1 MDVWD
6 ESVHLEMTGGSTHE
20 LITAVVIHT
29 RPTYFTTGAW
39 REARN
44 ISSEAEVLM
53 TIDAC

>member
-39 REARN
+39 REAGN

-53 TIDAC
+53 TTDAC